1 MTLGQELRNA
11 RITSIKED
19 AVRKKMFKKFNNRT
33 EDRDQK
39 INYIFIGNNSIAIEN
54 NLHRL
59 SYNFI
64 SKEIRVN
71 QKCTRD
77 VEEIETVEDFME
89 MKKKMKE
96 SKDILVHAAA
106 WTISRM
112 SMTESE
118 YEKYE
123 NLEA

>member
-19 AVRKKMFKKFNNRT
+19 AVRKKMFKKFNNRA